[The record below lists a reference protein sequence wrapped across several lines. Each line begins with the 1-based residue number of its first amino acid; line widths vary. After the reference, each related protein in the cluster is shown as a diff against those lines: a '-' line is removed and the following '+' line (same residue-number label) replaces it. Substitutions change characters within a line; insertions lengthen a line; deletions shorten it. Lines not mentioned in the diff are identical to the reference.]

1 MIKNIFLP
9 EQIRGYYIL
18 PINILG
24 FDIGKTWVKAALVHC
39 KGREIIIKKFFE
51 QPIVS
56 APTDLQERTV
66 AAIKLILEQAGP
78 YDKIISAMPSNQA
91 IFKELKLPFVGIDT
105 IKKVI
110 SYEVEPLLPFS
121 LQDAVIDCIITRE
134 NKEENSSEILVAAVQ
149 NQVIAQHLALFEA
162 AGVQPEKITIDMFAL
177 YGLYSIIPTYA
188 QLKNGVVLLE
198 VEPQSTRMAY
208 IYNGQLRF
216 IRTLPKGLLEQARI
230 VAQGTGLSEQEAFE
244 NIIRYGLETD
254 HDQTYAQATKSAF
267 TNIFNDILFTLQ
279 SFTSQSKPPH
289 SINKIILFGTGAT
302 IKGLPEL
309 VTDLS
314 HVPTELFQI
323 NSLVHNGFGISAQVS
338 VPQNNMVSL
347 AAALPRST
355 TFGFNLRQK
364 EFSLLDARLFW
375 QQIIA
380 AGLLLGL
387 ILGGLLGWGI
397 WQILSMKK
405 EARYSEQEVIS
416 LVKEKIPKISEDQTS
431 LDEVIDSGKAII
443 NQEEKIWS
451 AFTGASRSRFL
462 EYLLELTSRLDKQ
475 KLGLDIEKLT
485 ITGDT
490 ILLKAQVRG
499 FEELRLLEQELR
511 NSKLFSY
518 VEPVN
523 DPKFTMTIR
532 LSKKSGDRG
541 RV

>member
-9 EQIRGYYIL
+9 EQIRGYYML
-18 PINILG
+18 PVNILG
-24 FDIGKTWVKAALVHC
+24 FDVGKTSVKAALIYC

-56 APTDLQERTV
+56 SSADLQERTV
-66 AAIKLILEQAGP
+66 AAIKIILEQAGS
-78 YDKIISAMPSNQA
+78 YDKIISALPSSQA

-121 LQDAVIDCIITRE
+121 LQDAVIDCIITKE

-149 NQVIAQHLALFEA
+149 NQAMVQHLALFEA
-162 AGVQPEKITIDMFAL
+162 AGAQPEKVTIDMFAM
-177 YGLYSIIPTYA
+177 YGLYSIIPAYTE
-188 QLKNGVVLLE
+188 LKNGVVLLE
-198 VEPQSTRMAY
+198 IEPQSTRMAY

-216 IRTLPKGLLEQARI
+216 IRTLQKGLLEQARL
-230 VAQGTGLSEQEAFE
+230 VAQNTGLGEQEAYE
-244 NIIRYGLETD
+244 SIIRYGLETD
-254 HDQTYAQATKSAF
+254 HDQSYAQATKSAF
-267 TNIFNDILFTLQ
+267 TNVFSDILFTLQ
-279 SFTSQSKPPH
+279 SFTNQSKPPQ
-289 SINKIILFGTGAT
+289 SISKIILFGTSAT

-309 VTDLS
+309 ITDLS
-314 HVPTELFQI
+314 HVPTELFQVS
-323 NSLVHNGFGISAQVS
+323 SLVHNGFGISANVS
-338 VPQNNMVSL
+338 VPQGNMVSL
-347 AAALPRST
+347 AAALPKSKT
-355 TFGFNLRQK
+355 SNFNLRQK
-364 EFSLLDARLFW
+364 EFSLLDSRLFW
-375 QQIIA
+375 QQILA

-387 ILGGLLGWGI
+387 ILGGLLGIAI
-397 WQILSMKK
+397 WQIMGMKR
-405 EARYSEQEVIS
+405 EARYSEQEVIA
-416 LVKEKIPKISEDQTS
+416 LVKEKIPKIPEDQTS
-431 LDEVIDSGKAII
+431 LDEVIDTGKTVI

-475 KLGLDIEKLT
+475 KLGLDIERLT

-490 ILLKAQVRG
+490 IVLKAQLRG

-511 NSKLFSY
+511 SSKLFSY

-532 LSKKSGDRG
+532 LSKKSGGRG
-541 RV
+541 RT